1 MSLAA
6 YCKEK
11 LELLEDFYIFP
22 TKEEIAHMTSLK
34 TEIAVDNFVETL
46 FEKRL

>member
-1 MSLAA
+1 MSIAA

-22 TKEEIAHMTSLK
+22 TKEEIAHMTSLE
-34 TEIAVDNFVETL
+34 TEIAVDNYVATL
-46 FEKRL
+46 FERRL